1 MVWLL
6 TRNVYPFFGYMKS
19 TMGSYNSCLMG
30 KSHFPR
36 IFNKLPKMVKNH
48 PYLSCLDHL
57 SVPHMWWLNHH
68 FSVFIL
74 LSLEPPLFI
83 ICYMVNLSQSQ
94 FVMLKA
100 PCDPCV
106 SIVFH
111 DCSMIVPWLFHGF
124 YFIFFMV
131 KPPNTRFFRQNYTTK
146 VVTAQR
152 RTSSCSRL
160 AASKAISA
168 VSWASC
174 QGTVKN
180 HNF

>member
-1 MVWLL
+1 
-6 TRNVYPFFGYMKS
+6 
-19 TMGSYNSCLMG
+19 MGSYNSCLMG

-83 ICYMVNLSQSQ
+83 ICSMVNLSQSQ
-94 FVMLKA
+94 FVMLKT
-100 PCDPCV
+100 PCV
-106 SIVFH
+106 PLFLLF
-111 DCSMIVPWLFHGF
+111 SMIVPWLFHGV
-124 YFIFFMV
+124 YIIFFLV

-174 QGTVKN
+174 QGTVRN
-180 HNF
+180 HHF